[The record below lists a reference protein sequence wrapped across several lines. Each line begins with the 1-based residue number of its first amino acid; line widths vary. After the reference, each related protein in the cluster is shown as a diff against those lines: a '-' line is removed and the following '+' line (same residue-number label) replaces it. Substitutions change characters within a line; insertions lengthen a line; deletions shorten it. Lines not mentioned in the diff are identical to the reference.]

1 MGISGTLLN
10 RSVIRG
16 ERHSS
21 LPERLVILVVLLV
34 VFFAYDD
41 INGFVQD
48 IFGINSG
55 ILTIS
60 ILIITVPLISDWLFR
75 VVSSI
80 TGMK

>member
-16 ERHSS
+16 DRHSS

-41 INGFVQD
+41 INGFVQN

>member
-21 LPERLVILVVLLV
+21 IPERLVILVVLLV

-41 INGFVQD
+41 INGFVQN

-60 ILIITVPLISDWLFR
+60 TLIITVPLISDWLFR

>member
-21 LPERLVILVVLLV
+21 IPERLVILVVLLV

>member
-10 RSVIRG
+10 RSFIRG

-21 LPERLVILVVLLV
+21 LPERLVILAVLFV

-41 INGFVQD
+41 INGFVQE

-60 ILIITVPLISDWLFR
+60 TLIITVPLFSDWLFR
-75 VVSSI
+75 VISSI
-80 TGMK
+80 TGMR

>member
-21 LPERLVILVVLLV
+21 IPERLVILVVLLV

-41 INGFVQD
+41 INGFVQN

>member
-21 LPERLVILVVLLV
+21 IPERLVILVVLLV

-41 INGFVQD
+41 INGFVQN

-60 ILIITVPLISDWLFR
+60 ILIITVPLFSDWLFR
-75 VVSSI
+75 VISSI
-80 TGMK
+80 TGMR

>member
-41 INGFVQD
+41 INGFVQN

>member
-21 LPERLVILVVLLV
+21 NPERLVILVVLLV

-41 INGFVQD
+41 INGFVQN

>member
-60 ILIITVPLISDWLFR
+60 TLIITVPLFSDWLFR
-75 VVSSI
+75 VISSI
-80 TGMK
+80 TGMR